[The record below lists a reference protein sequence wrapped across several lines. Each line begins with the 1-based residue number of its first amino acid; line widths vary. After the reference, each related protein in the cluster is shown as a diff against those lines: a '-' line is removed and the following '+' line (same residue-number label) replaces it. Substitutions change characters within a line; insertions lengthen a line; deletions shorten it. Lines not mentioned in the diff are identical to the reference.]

1 MEISKNCSSG
11 TNGSTVLAKWRRRSL
26 VPPTWETSVRLVEVK
41 ESAAAGSALAQAF
54 ATDAMS
60 QYVLDGDDMAD
71 YSDEQIWKLHV
82 DYMTYMVAAH
92 CYKGVVTAIGSD
104 YDALALWLAPGQQ
117 MDDWWTSLRSGMW
130 KLYYQLSAEGR
141 RRYYDEMLP
150 VLDQTKEDIMGERN
164 EECYYLV
171 YIGTKPN
178 AQGRGYAGKLI
189 RDMVAK
195 ADAEQRPMYLESS
208 TERNNG
214 YYAKFGFEVKHHVVF
229 EGGPEPITMWI
240 MVREP
245 QTPRPACSSVIV
257 SAVSSAVKF

>member
-1 MEISKNCSSG
+1 MEINKNCSSG
-11 TNGSTVLAKWRRRSL
+11 INGSSAIAKWRRRSL
-26 VPPTWETSVRLVEVK
+26 IPSSWETSVRLVNVN
-41 ESAAAGSALAQAF
+41 ESAAAGSSLAQAF

-60 QYVLDGDDMAD
+60 QYLLDGDDMAD
-71 YSDEQIWKLHV
+71 YSDEQKWKLHV

-92 CYKGVVTAIGSD
+92 CYKGIVTTIGSD
-104 YDALALWLAPGQQ
+104 YEAVALWLAPGQQ
-117 MDDWWTSLRSGMW
+117 MDDWWTSIRSGMW
-130 KLYYQLSAEGR
+130 KLNYQLSAEGR

-150 VLDQTKEDIMGERN
+150 VLDQTKVEVMGQRDKDS
-164 EECYYLV
+164 YYLV

-195 ADAEQRPMYLESS
+195 ADAEKRPMYLESS
-208 TERNNG
+208 AERNNG
-214 YYAKFGFEVKHHVVF
+214 YYAKFGFEVKREVVF
-229 EGGPEPITMWI
+229 EGSSEPIKMWI

-245 QTPRPACSSVIV
+245 QIPRPACSSIVV

>member
-1 MEISKNCSSG
+1 MEMGKNFSKG
-11 TNGSTVLAKWRRRSL
+11 MDDPTALVKWRRRSL
-26 VPPTWETSVRLVEVK
+26 VPSSWENSVRFVGVD
-41 ESAAAGSALAQAF
+41 ESAEAGRSLAHAF

-60 QYVLDGDDMAD
+60 QYVLDGEDMAD
-71 YSDEQIWKLHV
+71 YSDEQKWKLHV

-104 YDALALWLAPGQQ
+104 YDAVALWLAPGQQ
-117 MDDWWTSLRSGMW
+117 MDDWWTVLRSGMW
-130 KLYYQLSAEGR
+130 RLYYQLSAEGR

-150 VLDQTKEDIMGERN
+150 VLNQTKEEVMGERDRD
-164 EECYYLV
+164 CYYLV

-178 AQGRGYAGKLI
+178 AQGKGYAGKLI
-189 RDMVAK
+189 RNMVAK

-214 YYAKFGFEVKHHVVF
+214 YYAKFGFEVKHEVVF
-229 EGGPEPITMWI
+229 EGSPGPITMYI

-245 QTPRPACSSVIV
+245 QMPRPACGSVVV
-257 SAVSSAVKF
+257 STVGGAVRF

>member
-1 MEISKNCSSG
+1 MEISKNHSSG
-11 TNGSTVLAKWRRRSL
+11 TNGSVVLSKWRRRSL
-26 VPPTWETSVRLVEVK
+26 IPSTWETSVRLVDVR

-71 YSDEQIWKLHV
+71 YSDEQKWKLHV

-92 CYKGVVTAIGSD
+92 CYKGVVTAIG
-104 YDALALWLAPGQQ
+104 LAPGQQ
-117 MDDWWTSLRSGMW
+117 MDDWWTSIRSGMW
-130 KLYYQLSAEGR
+130 KLNYQLSAEGR
-141 RRYYDEMLP
+141 RRYYNEMLP
-150 VLDQTKEDIMGERN
+150 VLDQTKEDIMGKRN
-164 EECYYLV
+164 KECYYLV

-214 YYAKFGFEVKHHVVF
+214 YYAKFGFEVKRDVVF

-245 QTPRPACSSVIV
+245 QTPRPACGSMIV
-257 SAVSSAVKF
+257 SAVSNAVKF

>member
-1 MEISKNCSSG
+1 MEISKNCSNG
-11 TNGSTVLAKWRRRSL
+11 MNGSTALAKWRRRSL
-26 VPPTWETSVRLVEVK
+26 IPSTWETSVRFVTVDES
-41 ESAAAGSALAQAF
+41 SAAGRSLAHAF

-60 QYVLDGDDMAD
+60 QYVLDGEDMAN
-71 YSDEQIWKLHV
+71 YSDEQKWKLHV

-104 YDALALWLAPGQQ
+104 YDAVALWLAPGQQ

-130 KLYYQLSAEGR
+130 RFHYQLSAEGR

-150 VLDQTKEDIMGERN
+150 VLNQTKVEVMGERDKD
-164 EECYYLV
+164 CYYLV

-178 AQGRGYAGKLI
+178 AQGKGYAGKLI

-208 TERNNG
+208 TERNNS
-214 YYAKFGFEVKHHVVF
+214 YYAKFGFEVERDVVF
-229 EGGPEPITMWI
+229 DSSSDPIKMWI

-245 QTPRPACSSVIV
+245 QMPRPTCSSVVV
-257 SAVSSAVKF
+257 STVSSAVKF